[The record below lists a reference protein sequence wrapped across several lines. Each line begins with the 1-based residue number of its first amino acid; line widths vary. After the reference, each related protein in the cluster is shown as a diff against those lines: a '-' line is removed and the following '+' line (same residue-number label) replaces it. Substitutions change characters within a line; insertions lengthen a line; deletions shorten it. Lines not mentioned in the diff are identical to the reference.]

1 MRAPRSRPRPLGGG
15 GKRLRCKVRGSA
27 AGGDP
32 LDPIEDDRYSHDSP
46 AEERTAGTDAE
57 LLRMAQ
63 ENSLLLK
70 QMTPPPAPPTHP
82 PPPAPPTHPPPPAPP
97 THPPPPAPPPYA
109 PPPQAVYRDPAASYG
124 ARFVTPTQVTQI
136 HQQAAHQR
144 AVQEL
149 QHLLHLNAMAP
160 IGSQRKL
167 DLEMRIRAHPLA
179 PMLVAQPSRPV
190 APTAVANAVVPPVY
204 PQVAASGTQA
214 GAQQSDPAE
223 TGWLKSYWKYVPA
236 AALAA
241 GEAYAYYTGDDRFRP
256 SAYAKNLFTPK
267 TAAQKIAEG
276 ASDLVSEYVPEDVQK
291 VGTGLS
297 GVYGLLRTGLGN
309 YIGGLGYLGTQGYNY
324 FYPPGATPGAT
335 PT

>member
-1 MRAPRSRPRPLGGG
+1 MRAPQSRPRPLGGG

-32 LDPIEDDRYSHDSP
+32 LDPIEDDRYSRDSP

-57 LLRMAQ
+57 LLRMAK

-97 THPPPPAPPPYA
+97 AHPPPPAPPPYA
-109 PPPQAVYRDPAASYG
+109 PPPQAVYGDPAAAYG
-124 ARFVTPTQVTQI
+124 ARFVTPTQVAQI

-190 APTAVANAVVPPVY
+190 APTAVAAAVVPPVY
-204 PQVAASGTQA
+204 PQVAASGTKA
-214 GAQQSDPAE
+214 GAQSDPAE
-223 TGWLKSYWKYVPA
+223 TGWLKSSWKYVPA

-241 GEAYAYYTGDDRFRP
+241 GEAYAYYTGDDRYRP
-256 SAYAKNLFTPK
+256 SAYAKNLFTRK
-267 TAAQKIAEG
+267 TAAQQLTEG
-276 ASDLVSEYVPEDVQK
+276 ASGFVNEYVHEDIQK
-291 VGTGLS
+291 LGSGAGTFAS
-297 GVYGLLRTGLGN
+297 GVWGLGKKG
-309 YIGGLGYLGTQGYNY
+309 IGYLQQGYNY
-324 FYPPGATPGAT
+324 FYPPGATPP